1 MTVADVCKTTYEEI
15 KKDKKH
21 RYVIFYIKDE
31 RQIDVEVIGPRDAA
45 YDAFLEDLQKGGSGE
60 CRYGLFDF
68 EYTHQCQGTSE
79 VIFLSRIFCIIYMLS
94 ARNFL
99 SQQKILGMLLSFF
112 YRHPR
117 NKNYF

>member
-1 MTVADVCKTTYEEI
+1 M
-15 KKDKKH
+15 
-21 RYVIFYIKDE
+21 IFYIKDE

-79 VIFLSRIFCIIYMLS
+79 VNIPLFRLF
-94 ARNFL
+94 
-99 SQQKILGMLLSFF
+99 ILLLV
-112 YRHPR
+112 P
-117 NKNYF
+117 NLILILILVV